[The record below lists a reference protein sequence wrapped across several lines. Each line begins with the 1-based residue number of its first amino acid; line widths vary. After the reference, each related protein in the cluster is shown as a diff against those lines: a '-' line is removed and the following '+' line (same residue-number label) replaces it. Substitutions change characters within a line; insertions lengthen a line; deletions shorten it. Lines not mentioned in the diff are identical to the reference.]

1 MTVDNIMYLAIV
13 SYCALIMIVVGV
25 VQWRKKTPAG
35 FWAGV
40 NPPDAAKITDV
51 TAYNKKHGK
60 MWIVYGLGM
69 PLSYLVMV
77 PFGNEVASILV
88 NCTEICGGII
98 GMILYHNYLDN
109 RYLKKD

>member
-1 MTVDNIMYLAIV
+1 MCTDYDCRRRGAVA
-13 SYCALIMIVVGV
+13 
-25 VQWRKKTPAG
+25 KKDSG
-35 FWAGV
+35 RILGRCE
-40 NPPDAAKITDV
+40 PPDAAKITDV

-77 PFGNEVASILV
+77 PFGNEVAVILV
-88 NCTEICGGII
+88 NCTEMCGGII

-109 RYLKKD
+109 RYLKKIEKNGRT